1 MAGSQRLGGW
11 VCSAFQPHHVPH
23 AASACVC
30 PRPWLLVLVA
40 AGGCSQLLP
49 PVVVVEE
56 EEFLERAGK
65 IECPCP
71 GWLVQSSVCALSRQN
86 NVLDAILL
94 LMKELDAEGLEI
106 IQQTVARR
114 LQAFQKKE
122 LQEE

>member
-1 MAGSQRLGGW
+1 MGLCCIPAPSRST
-11 VCSAFQPHHVPH
+11 CS
-23 AASACVC
+23 SGCVC
-30 PRPWLLVLVA
+30 PEGSALSPGPVA
-40 AGGCSQLLP
+40 AGGCSKLLP
-49 PVVVVEE
+49 VLLLLLV

-71 GWLVQSSVCALSRQN
+71 GWLLLSSVSALCRQN

-106 IQQTVARR
+106 IQQTVGRR
-114 LQAFQKKE
+114 LQALQKKE